1 MITGKARFILSFAAC
16 VFMAGPLSAQ
26 TAPTP
31 PAGGTGSTTAGGSSA
46 TGSTGTAP
54 APKPVSAATQK
65 ELQDNLNAMDA
76 AIKKKDINGVMKYFA
91 PDYKM
96 KDLKGKSVTLSQIR
110 DGYQSYFTQAHDIT
124 TASSTVQKV
133 EAKKDAYAVT
143 GQSTLRATTLDTQN
157 KTHEMAQ
164 VSTGLLTWKK
174 TKAGWQITGGKLIS
188 QDNTYDGK
196 PYSDAKPKKNAST
209 NNGNNGNNRNRS
221 YGNPYGGNPY
231 RTPKVHFPKAR
242 KIKRIITIG

>member
-1 MITGKARFILSFAAC
+1 MSLRNARFIFSLAAC
-16 VFMAGPLSAQ
+16 VLMAGPLSAQ

-31 PAGGTGSTTAGGSSA
+31 PAGGVSSTMAGGSAA
-46 TGSTGTAP
+46 TTGTTS

-91 PDYKM
+91 PAYKM
-96 KDLKGKSVTLSQIR
+96 KDLKGKTVTLSQIR
-110 DGYQSYFTQAHDIT
+110 DGYQSYFTQAHDIA
-124 TASSTVQKV
+124 TASSVVQKV

-164 VSTGLLTWKK
+164 ISTGLLTWKK
-174 TKAGWQITGGKLIS
+174 TKEGWRITGGKLIA

-196 PYSDAKPKKNAST
+196 PYSDAKPKKTASS
-209 NNGNNGNNRNRS
+209 NNSRNNRSRNS
-221 YGNPYGGNPY
+221 GYNPY
-231 RTPKVHFPKAR
+231 RVPKMPKLHYPKAR
-242 KIKRIITIG
+242 KIKKIVRIG